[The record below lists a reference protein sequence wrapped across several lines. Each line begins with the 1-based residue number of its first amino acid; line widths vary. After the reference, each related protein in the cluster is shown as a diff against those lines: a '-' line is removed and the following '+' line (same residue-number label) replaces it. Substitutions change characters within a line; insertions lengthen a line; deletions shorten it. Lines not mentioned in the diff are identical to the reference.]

1 MSAPDPP
8 TPPEGYELFDSG
20 PIMPGDLVYNQ
31 SLTGRGSFVV
41 LWDQWLDATIAY
53 RAHAPDKAWFAR
65 KKSGHA

>member
-1 MSAPDPP
+1 
-8 TPPEGYELFDSG
+8 
-20 PIMPGDLVYNQ
+20 MPGDLVYNQ